1 MQFFS
6 IYDLIFAKASEKGLT
21 TEDIVNFFRAQK
33 INKTQLFALKQ
44 TSYIPHDPVFQK
56 TIEDFLGMSS
66 LEIELAM
73 GHIPA
78 EYRKSFF
85 SNLSNIAKLLVKE
98 QEPEKRT
105 LYTPYFINSFGTL
118 YHGDCIEI
126 MKTMPECSVDLI
138 FADPPFN
145 LGKKYDPGINDN
157 MTMSMYINWTY
168 AWLDECVRVLKP
180 GGRIFVYNLPK
191 WCTYIAAYLNQTLTF
206 WDWIAVDMKL
216 NLPIPNKLYPAHYA
230 LVSFIKGA
238 KATTFHNQRVPM
250 QTCRYCGGEVK
261 DYGGYKSK
269 MNPAGINISDIWSDI
284 YPVRHKSSKN
294 RKYNELSV
302 KLLDRIISIATNEGD
317 VVFDPFGGSGT
328 TFAVAQILNRRWIG
342 CELGDCET
350 IKHRLLN
357 PAQDEEHL
365 KKIRE
370 NSNCLFTTNVKKLRK
385 ENGFWLCGDIPKDS
399 EKSADHQLALDL
411 CSNSNYYNS
420 AL

>member
-6 IYDLIFAKASEKGLT
+6 IYDLIFAKALEKGLT
-21 TEDIVNFFRAQK
+21 TEDTVSFFRVHNIK
-33 INKTQLFALKQ
+33 KTQLFSLQQ
-44 TSYIPHDPVFQK
+44 TSYIPHDAAFQK
-56 TIEDFLGMSS
+56 AIEDFLGMTS

-73 GHIPA
+73 GRVPT

-85 SNLSNIAKLLVKE
+85 CNISNIAKLLEKE
-98 QEPEKRT
+98 QAPDEKAP
-105 LYTPYFINSFGTL
+105 YKPYFVSGLGAL
-118 YHGDCIEI
+118 YQGDCIEI
-126 MKTMPECSVDLI
+126 MKTIPDCSVDLV

-145 LGKKYDPGINDN
+145 LGKEYDPGINDN
-157 MTMSMYINWTY
+157 MTMTKYINWTY
-168 AWLDECVRVLKP
+168 TWLDECVRILKP

-191 WCTYIAAYLNQTLTF
+191 WCTYIAAYLSQSLTF
-206 WDWIAVDMKL
+206 WDWIAIDMKL

-230 LVSFIKGA
+230 LVSFFKGS
-238 KATTFHNQRVPM
+238 KANTFHSQRIPM
-250 QTCRYCGGEVK
+250 QTCRYCGGEIK

-269 MNPAGINISDIWSDI
+269 MNPFGINVSDIWSDI
-284 YPVRHKSSKN
+284 YPVRHKNSKN

-302 KLLDRIISIATNEGD
+302 KLLDRIISMATNEGD

-328 TFAVAQILNRRWIG
+328 TFAVAEILKRKWVG

-357 PAQDEEHL
+357 PSQDEEQL

-370 NSNCLFTTNVKKLRK
+370 NSNCLFTASTKKLRK
-385 ENGFWLCGDIPKDS
+385 KNGFWVCGDFRKGS
-399 EKSADHQLALDL
+399 EESTDNQLVLDL
-411 CSNSNYYNS
+411 CSSGGSYNS

>member
-6 IYDLIFAKASEKGLT
+6 IYDLIFAKALEKGLT
-21 TEDIVNFFRAQK
+21 TEDTVNFFRAHK
-33 INKTQLFALKQ
+33 IKKTQLVSLQQ
-44 TSYIPHDPVFQK
+44 TSYIPHDTAFRK
-56 TIEDFLGMSS
+56 AIEDFLEMNS

-73 GHIPA
+73 GHIPP

-85 SNLSNIAKLLVKE
+85 SNISNIAKLLEEERPSSK
-98 QEPEKRT
+98 KAS
-105 LYTPYFINSFGTL
+105 YDPYFVNNLGEL
-118 YHGDCIEI
+118 YHGDCVEI
-126 MKTMPECSVDLI
+126 MKIIPDCSIDLV

-145 LGKKYDPGINDN
+145 LGKEYDPGINDN

-168 AWLDECVRVLKP
+168 TWLDECVRILKP

-191 WCTYIAAYLNQTLTF
+191 WCTYIAAYLSQTLTF
-206 WDWIAVDMKL
+206 WDWIAIDMKL

-238 KATTFHNQRVPM
+238 KATTFNNQRIPM

-269 MNPAGINISDIWSDI
+269 MNPFGINISDIWSDI

-294 RKYNELSV
+294 RKYNELPV

-328 TFAVAQILNRRWIG
+328 TFAVAQILKRRWIG
-342 CELGDCET
+342 CELGDCEA

-357 PAQDEEHL
+357 PSQDEEHL

-370 NSNCLFTTNVKKLRK
+370 SSNCLFTTNVKKLREK
-385 ENGFWLCGDIPKDS
+385 NGFWVCSDFHTSS
-399 EKSADHQLALDL
+399 EKSADNQLVLDL
-411 CSNSNYYNS
+411 CSNSNNYNS